1 MSRPCASLIGGLLSS
16 STTLIQG
23 REQGREHGQALHQL
37 SCAVQELHALVVV
50 PGRGGDQ
57 LLLTTEDCT
66 QIWGLC
72 SSLWVSDVRVRHAP
86 CMLCHACALDGVACL
101 LA

>member
-1 MSRPCASLIGGLLSS
+1 
-16 STTLIQG
+16 
-23 REQGREHGQALHQL
+23 
-37 SCAVQELHALVVV
+37 VVV

-57 LLLTTEDCT
+57 LLLAADDCT

-72 SSLWVSDVRVRHAP
+72 SSLWVSAVRVRHAP